1 MTNIR
6 IEKLTEEWKDSCG
19 AARRSTE
26 AKEPRRSTETEE
38 LRSSVEEHR

>member
-6 IEKLTEEWKDSCG
+6 IEKLTEEGKDSCG

-26 AKEPRRSTETEE
+26 AEE